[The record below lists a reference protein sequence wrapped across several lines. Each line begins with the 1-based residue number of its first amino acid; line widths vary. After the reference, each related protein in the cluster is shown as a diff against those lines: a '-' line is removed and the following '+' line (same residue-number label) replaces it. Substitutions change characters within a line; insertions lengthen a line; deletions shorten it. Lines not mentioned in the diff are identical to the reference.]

1 MLTPMWGFVCLLLRR
16 HVKKIK
22 LCYSV
27 EMIWHLVEAINLIDF
42 RLNED
47 AFVVF
52 SYKVIVL
59 KWFGISRKLNIHNS
73 RSLTVDLTAVV

>member
-1 MLTPMWGFVCLLLRR
+1 MLFGKQQLGNIFLGNMLFD
-16 HVKKIK
+16 KILNIHM

-59 KWFGISRKLNIHNS
+59 KWFGISRKLKYS
-73 RSLTVDLTAVV
+73 